1 MKLRKTDEP
10 AAEMDMTPMIDCVF
24 QLLIFFM
31 VTATLAKVDKAVE
44 IQLPVAP
51 KAAIPEQE
59 DLRGRGVVNIAPV
72 GTPIGDAAVTEAKPF
87 LIGGV
92 LCDEA
97 GLTKIVSERA
107 DAEPDFRIY
116 MRVDRNAEYRTV
128 KRAIRACAAAGV
140 FNIIFGTYQAK
151 DASETAEALP

>member
-1 MKLRKTDEP
+1 MILKRQPDPK
-10 AAEMDMTPMIDCVF
+10 AEVAMTPLIDCVF

-59 DLRGRGVVNIAPV
+59 DLRGRGVINIAPI
-72 GTPIGDAAVTEAKPF
+72 GTPIGDAVVTENKPF
-87 LIGGV
+87 LIAGV

-97 GLTKIVSERA
+97 GLTKIVAERA
-107 DAEPDFRIY
+107 DADPDFRAY
-116 MRVDRNAEYRTV
+116 LRVDRNAEYRTV

-151 DASETAEALP
+151 EAGEEGS